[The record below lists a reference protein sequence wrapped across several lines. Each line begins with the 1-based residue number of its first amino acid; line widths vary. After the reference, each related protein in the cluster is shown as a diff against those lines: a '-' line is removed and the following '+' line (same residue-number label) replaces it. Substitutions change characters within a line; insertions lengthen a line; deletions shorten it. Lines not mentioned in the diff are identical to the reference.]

1 MSNQCYYVTTPIY
14 YVNAEPHIG
23 HTYTTVVADI
33 LKKYHQIKGEKTFFL
48 TGTDE
53 HGLKIEQ
60 AAQKTNKTPKEFC
73 DEIAAKYKDVWQK
86 LGLDYDGF
94 IRTTDLQ
101 HEECVKIVL
110 QKLYDKG
117 YIYKNKYEGLYCVG
131 CEKYLTVDDLVDGL
145 CPDHKTKPELLAEEN
160 YFFKLSAFQ
169 EKLLKLLES
178 GELTILPDFR
188 RNEVLGK
195 LKLGLEDISISRS
208 QLKWGVKLPFD
219 ETQVAYVWV
228 DALINYLSGIGFNGD
243 EKLFNEIWPADMQI
257 LGKDILWFHCIIWPA
272 MLLAVEL
279 PLPKALF
286 VHGFFTVNNQKISK
300 TLGNVVDPVSLS
312 EEFGT
317 DVIRYFMLRE
327 ATFGLDYDF
336 SIEAIKRRLNTD
348 LANDLG
354 NLLNRSVSM
363 ANKYFEGKIVKKED
377 GELLDKEIALQAKEV
392 KKEYIEFMD
401 KLAFRQALESIW
413 KLVVRLNRYV
423 EETAPWKLSKEG
435 NTERLA
441 IVMYNLIEGL
451 RHIAILIYPIMPQT
465 AQNIW
470 AQLGLKD
477 EVKNQN
483 LNNLTW
489 GQLEETTVAKG
500 DPLFK
505 KSE

>member
-1 MSNQCYYVTTPIY
+1 MSKECYYVTTPIY

-33 LKKYHQIKGEKTFFL
+33 LKKYHEIKGKKTFFL

-60 AAQKTNKTPKEFC
+60 AAQKSGKTPLGFC

-86 LGLDYDGF
+86 LGLDYNNF
-94 IRTTDLQ
+94 IRTTDPK
-101 HEECVKIVL
+101 HEECVKIIL

-131 CEKYLTVDDLVDGL
+131 CEKYLTVDDLTDGL

-169 EKLLKLLES
+169 EKLLKLLGS

-228 DALINYLSGIGFNGD
+228 DALINYLSGIGFNSD

-272 MLLAVEL
+272 MLLAIEL
-279 PLPKALF
+279 SLPKALF
-286 VHGFFTVNNQKISK
+286 VHGYFTVNDQKISK
-300 TLGNVVDPVSLS
+300 TLGNVIDPVALS
-312 EEFGT
+312 EEFGS

-327 ATFGLDYDF
+327 TTFGLDYDF
-336 SIEAIKRRLNTD
+336 SIDAIKRRLNTD

-363 ANKYFEGKIVKKED
+363 AGKYFDGKIVKKD
-377 GELLDKEIALQAKEV
+377 NSELLDKEVSLTAAAV

-401 KLAFRQALESIW
+401 KLSFRQALESIW

-435 NTERLA
+435 NNERLA

-451 RHIAILIYPIMPQT
+451 RHIAVLLYPIMPQT
-465 AQNIW
+465 AQNMW
-470 AQLGLKD
+470 AQIGLKD

-500 DPLFK
+500 EQLFK